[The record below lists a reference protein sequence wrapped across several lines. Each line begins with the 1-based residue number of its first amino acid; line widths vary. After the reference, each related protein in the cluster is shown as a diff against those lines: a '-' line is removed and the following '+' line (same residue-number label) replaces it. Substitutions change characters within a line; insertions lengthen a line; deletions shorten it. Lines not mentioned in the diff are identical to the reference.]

1 MRKLYYWFAIV
12 IVFVLTYAC
21 AQPESRTP
29 RSVGA
34 TSEILVVTQTP
45 DQWEGK
51 EGEAIRAFFA
61 QDQYGLPQS
70 EPLYRIANI
79 TISNLSDMFK
89 KHRNILVVE
98 YDKKLKEPIAEM
110 RTNLWAQPQR
120 VFKITAPDADSWV
133 KAFEENKESFLALF
147 NKSERERLMN
157 IYRPTADYKVINEV
171 EKTFGIKM
179 MIPEGFYVA
188 KNEGNFMWI
197 RKELVDYSQGL
208 IIYTRPYT
216 DTLELSPSRLIYVRD
231 SLLQKYIPGPVDG
244 SFMSTDKEFVL
255 PQSKTIASFVADY
268 AVETR
273 GMWNVVGDFM
283 AGPFL
288 SYTVVDEVYGRLIT
302 VEGYVYAPG
311 KDKRDY
317 LRQLEAI
324 LYTLELPQSDAADDQ
339 KEEVVE
345 NQ

>member
-1 MRKLYYWFAIV
+1 MRQIFNWVAGFVVLIIV
-12 IVFVLTYAC
+12 QAC

-34 TSEILVVTQTP
+34 TSEILVVTQNQ
-45 DQWEGK
+45 DQWDGK
-51 EGEAIRAFFA
+51 PGEAIRAYFA

-98 YDKKLKEPIAEM
+98 YDKKLDEPLAEM

-133 KAFEENKESFLALF
+133 DAFDEQKESFLALF

-157 IYRPTADYKVINEV
+157 IYRPTADYKVISQV
-171 EKTFGIKM
+171 EETMGLKLL
-179 MIPEGFYVA
+179 IPEGFYVA

-197 RKELVDYSQGL
+197 RKELADISQGL

-216 DTLELSPSRLIYVRD
+216 DTADLSPSRLIYVRD
-231 SLLQKYIPGPVDG
+231 SLLQKHIPGPVDG
-244 SFMSTDKEFVL
+244 SFMSTDKEFML
-255 PQSKTIASFVADY
+255 PKSEPIASFVTDF

-288 SYTVVDEVYGRLIT
+288 AYTVVDEVHGRLIT

-311 KDKRDY
+311 KNKRDY

-324 LYTLELPQSDAADDQ
+324 LYTFELTKNKQAEQAAIQ
-339 KEEVVE
+339 
-345 NQ
+345 N